1 MKTFIRSLLM
11 TAAVGA
17 TLLTPISSQAAS
29 AARHYQLTTRILEQ
43 RPAVGE
49 YDGTMQLTVT
59 PDGIVSGFY
68 RPSDGRF
75 VAVTGGV
82 SDTTFWLDI
91 GSMSSNPLHFTG
103 TFKDGRIN
111 ADAFS
116 GDRNLLL
123 VTQPKQA

>member
-1 MKTFIRSLLM
+1 MKTFLRSALM

-17 TLLTPISSQAAS
+17 TLLVPISSQAAS
-29 AARHYQLTTRILEQ
+29 AERHYQLNTRIIEQ

-49 YDGTMQLTVT
+49 YDGTMQLNISS
-59 PDGIVSGFY
+59 DGIVQGFY
-68 RPSDGRF
+68 RPDNGRF

-82 SDTTFWLDI
+82 TETTFWLDI

-103 TFKDGRIN
+103 TFKDGHID

-116 GDRNLLL
+116 GDRNLQL
-123 VTQPKQA
+123 VSQPKKT

>member
-1 MKTFIRSLLM
+1 MKTFFRSVLM
-11 TAAVGA
+11 TVAVGA
-17 TLLTPISSQAAS
+17 TLLMPIGAQAAS
-29 AARHYQLTTRILEQ
+29 ASRQYQLNTRIIEQ

-59 PDGIVSGFY
+59 SDGIVSGFY

-82 SDTTFWLDI
+82 SDSTFWLDI

-103 TFKDGRIN
+103 TFKDGLIK

-116 GDRNLLL
+116 GNRNLLL
-123 VTQPKQA
+123 VTTLKQA